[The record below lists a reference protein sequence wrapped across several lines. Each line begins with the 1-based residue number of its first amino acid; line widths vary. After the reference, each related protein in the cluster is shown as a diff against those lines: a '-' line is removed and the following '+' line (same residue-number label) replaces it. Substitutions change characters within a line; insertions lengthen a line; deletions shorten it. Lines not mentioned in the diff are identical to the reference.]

1 MTRKTH
7 SATPEISRSGI
18 DVFSRGLMAAL
29 DRLPLGELTLR
40 WPDGRVFV
48 FRGTSPGPSARA
60 TIHDPACVRRA
71 ILGGSI
77 GLGEGYM
84 AAEWDTPDLTNFLE
98 FAAANL
104 DAVSGPAWM
113 RAPRTPI
120 YRIKH
125 ALRSNTRTGSRKNI
139 EHHYDLGN
147 SFYELWLDPDMTYS
161 CGLFDGTECDL
172 TVAQGR
178 KWDRLL
184 GLLDITPGDSL
195 LEIGCGWG
203 GFAIHAAKT
212 TGARVTG
219 LTISQEQFD
228 WATRRVAEVGLGDQ
242 IEIRL
247 QDYRDVTG
255 TFDHIVSIEM
265 FEAVGERFWPTFFR
279 TVRDRLAAGGR
290 AALQTITIEDA
301 RLEEYRANPDFIQ
314 RFIFPGGMLPSPER
328 FDRVARAAG
337 LRVSEPFLFGS
348 DYAMTLH
355 AWEERFADA
364 VQRVRALG
372 FDERFERLWRFY
384 LSYCQVGFRR
394 GSVNVMQVALERV

>member
-1 MTRKTH
+1 MTRKTL
-7 SATPEISRSGI
+7 SATTKATRTEI

-48 FRGTSPGPSARA
+48 FRGTSPGLSARV
-60 TIHDPACVRRA
+60 TVHDPACVRRA

-84 AAEWDTPDLTNFLE
+84 AAEWDTPDLTTFLE

-104 DAVSGPAWM
+104 DAVSGPAWT
-113 RAPRTPI
+113 RAPMTPVH
-120 YRIKH
+120 RIKH

-161 CGLFDGTECDL
+161 CALFDGSGCDL
-172 TVAQGR
+172 ALAQSR

-184 GLLDITPGDSL
+184 GLLQIEPGDSL

-203 GFAIHAAKT
+203 GFAIHAAKA

-228 WATRRVAEVGLGDQ
+228 WAKRRVAEEGLGDQ

-255 TFDHIVSIEM
+255 TFDHIASIEM

-279 TVRDRLAAGGR
+279 TIRDRLASGGR

-328 FDRVARAAG
+328 FERVASAAG
-337 LRVSEPFLFGS
+337 LRVREPFFFGS

-355 AWEERFADA
+355 AWEGRFSDA

-394 GSVNVMQVALERV
+394 GSVNVMQVVLEQA